1 MFLHAWRLVN
11 RWWHRKCIF
20 SSSGG
25 EDINSYRNM
34 ETSKPQGKCLLLYFL
49 VLVYFRPNKCTVASF
64 LFRLHTH
71 LIFYSNSDSE
81 HMHILKVAFSGEIRN
96 CSWMRL
102 SVTGFMSSCII
113 LETCIH
119 WSLCNAILLFNS
131 QLPFSPWVF
140 KDIFFMFG

>member
-1 MFLHAWRLVN
+1 
-11 RWWHRKCIF
+11 
-20 SSSGG
+20 
-25 EDINSYRNM
+25 
-34 ETSKPQGKCLLLYFL
+34 
-49 VLVYFRPNKCTVASF
+49 LVYFRPSRCTVASF

-71 LIFYSNSDSE
+71 LIFYSKSDSE
-81 HMHILKVAFSGEIRN
+81 HMNILKVANAFSGEIRN

-113 LETCIH
+113 LETCIY
-119 WSLCNAILLFNS
+119 WSLCNVILLFNS